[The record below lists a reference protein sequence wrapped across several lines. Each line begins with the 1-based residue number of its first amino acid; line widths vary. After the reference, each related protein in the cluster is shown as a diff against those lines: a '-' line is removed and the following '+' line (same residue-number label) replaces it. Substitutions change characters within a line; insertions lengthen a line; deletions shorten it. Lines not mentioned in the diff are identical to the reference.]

1 MSLNSLR
8 RRWWGVLVA
17 STLATGTVGALVA
30 RQLSPAA
37 GGRWFAGALAPV
49 VFLAWFLRRTL
60 PENRPPDDA
69 PGSGVYQ
76 TLGLANGITV
86 ARGWLYACLGG
97 FVLVVPP
104 AGTPWRWLPAV
115 AYSAGIGL
123 DWVDG
128 ATARTVS
135 RRTRLGERLDLAFD
149 TMGFLL
155 APVVGVVWGALPVW
169 YLSVS
174 AARYL
179 FKLGCW
185 LRERRGLPVG
195 ELPESRVRR
204 PLAALQMLT
213 IAVALVPPVPA
224 SVSWPLAT
232 AAMIPTLVVFLRD
245 YLSVTGRRN
254 EANAKERTPVT
265 RVDD

>member
-1 MSLNSLR
+1 MIPASLR
-8 RRWWGVLVA
+8 RRWWLVVVTA
-17 STLATGTVGALVA
+17 TLATGLVGALVA
-30 RQLSPAA
+30 RAFSPAVGA
-37 GGRWFAGALAPV
+37 RWLAGASLPI

-60 PENRPPDDA
+60 AANRPPGDDA
-69 PGSGVYQ
+69 GSEVYPR
-76 TLGLANGITV
+76 LGLANGVTV
-86 ARGWLYACLGG
+86 GRGWLYACLGG

-104 AGTPWRWLPAV
+104 AGTAWRWLPAV
-115 AYSAGIGL
+115 AYGIGIGL

-128 ATARTVS
+128 AAARTVS

-179 FKLGCW
+179 FKFGCW
-185 LRERRGLPVG
+185 LRERRGLSVDD
-195 ELPESRVRR
+195 LPESRVRR

-213 IAVALVPPVPA
+213 IAVALVPLVPA
-224 SVSWPLAT
+224 RISWPLAT
-232 AAMIPTLVVFLRD
+232 VAMIPTLVVFFRD

-254 EANAKERTPVT
+254 QANAKERTPVT

>member
-1 MSLNSLR
+1 MSADALR
-8 RRWWGVLVA
+8 RRWWAVVVASALATAGVGVLVA
-17 STLATGTVGALVA
+17 RA
-30 RQLSPAA
+30 LSPAA
-37 GGRWFAGALAPV
+37 GGRWLAGALAPV

-60 PENRPPDDA
+60 SENRPPEDA
-69 PGSGVYQ
+69 PESGVYS
-76 TLGLANGITV
+76 TLGVANGITV
-86 ARGWLYACLGG
+86 GRGWLYACLGG
-97 FVLVVPP
+97 FVLTVPP
-104 AGTPWRWLPAV
+104 TGTAWRWLPAV
-115 AYSAGIGL
+115 AYGVGIGL

-128 ATARTVS
+128 AAARTVS
-135 RRTRLGERLDLAFD
+135 RRTQLGERLDLAFD

-185 LRERRGLPVG
+185 LREYRGLPVG

-213 IAVALVPPVPA
+213 IAVALVPLVPA
-224 SVSWPLAT
+224 SVAWPLAT
-232 AAMIPTLVVFLRD
+232 GAMIPTLVVFLRD

-265 RVDD
+265 RVDE